1 MRMVDVKSP
10 LRSKCPPRRHFV
22 SDSEEI
28 RCDFSG
34 VLLADDHQEV
44 IARVCG
50 TLGEE
55 FEIVATV
62 ENGNQ
67 AVSAVL
73 TLDPDVLVT
82 DISVPL
88 LNGLEAAKRIQKVN
102 RHAKIILT
110 VHEDPDFIAAAFKAG
125 ASG

>member
-22 SDSEEI
+22 SDSEEDPVRLF
-28 RCDFSG
+28 RCF
-34 VLLADDHQEV
+34 VADDHQEV

-62 ENGNQ
+62 EKWESSRQCGSD
-67 AVSAVL
+67 ARS
-73 TLDPDVLVT
+73 
-82 DISVPL
+82 
-88 LNGLEAAKRIQKVN
+88 
-102 RHAKIILT
+102 
-110 VHEDPDFIAAAFKAG
+110 
-125 ASG
+125 